1 MHEITISRSAQVGL
15 LLAVLAGAAA
25 IVAAQLP
32 EIERYLR
39 IRSM

>member
-15 LLAVLAGAAA
+15 VLTLLAALTA
-25 IVAAQLP
+25 IVVAQLP

>member
-15 LLAVLAGAAA
+15 LLALVAGLAAVA
-25 IVAAQLP
+25 IAQLP
-32 EIERYLR
+32 ELQRYMR

>member
-15 LLAVLAGAAA
+15 VLTLLAGLAA
-25 IVAAQLP
+25 IVVAQLP